1 MWPLAIATGL
11 GAGLSFL
18 GSARANKAN
27 RQMAQ
32 EQMAFQERMS
42 GTAYQR
48 ARADMR
54 AAGLNPILAAKM
66 GGASTPT
73 AAASVS
79 QNEFSGVSQAVA
91 SAIELKRLKAEV
103 TNIQAQTAKTI
114 AETNLM
120 QYAKQKEQLL
130 NPLYKHGSD
139 LVQGAI
145 ATARELNRST
155 FALPSSKDGPVGNPL
170 RVYGVRMP
178 EIDFKAG
185 KFKR

>member
-18 GSARANKAN
+18 GSAKASKAN

-32 EQMAFQERMS
+32 DQMAFQERMS

-73 AAASVS
+73 GAASVS
-79 QNEFSGVSQAVA
+79 QNEFSGSSQAIA

-130 NPLYKHGSD
+130 NPLYKGATGAVETAASTAKEIRDKGLMGYFKTDPTGLGHKFGSWLYD
-139 LVQGAI
+139 VLH
-145 ATARELNRST
+145 
-155 FALPSSKDGPVGNPL
+155 K
-170 RVYGVRMP
+170 
-178 EIDFKAG
+178 
-185 KFKR
+185 